1 MLFDGLKKESTAIA
15 SIHILPCESFCE
27 VLLLDQQQ
35 LSLTH
40 AGADLQSSDYLTGIA
55 DNSLKDKSML
65 DRIITIQLLKEND
78 KEHILFTLDAMI
90 WDVKARQ
97 AYGS

>member
-1 MLFDGLKKESTAIA
+1 VLFDGLKKESTAIA
-15 SIHILPCESFCE
+15 YIPMLPRESFCE

-40 AGADLQSSDYLTGIA
+40 AGADLQSLDYLTGNA

-65 DRIITIQLLKEND
+65 DRMITIQLLRNCLNFVFVSYFE
-78 KEHILFTLDAMI
+78 
-90 WDVKARQ
+90 
-97 AYGS
+97 